1 VDEGRDADVRLVRF
15 LLGDLPEEE
24 RRAIEH
30 ECFRVDG
37 AAFAEILALEDELRF
52 AYLQNRLTADE
63 RRAFDERHL
72 RTLSD
77 RARLAFARAL
87 TRVADARAL
96 TSDLPKRTGG

>member
-1 VDEGRDADVRLVRF
+1 MDDGRDADARLVRF
-15 LLGDLPEEE
+15 LLGDLAEEE

-52 AYLQNRLTADE
+52 AYVQDRLSADHL
-63 RRAFDERHL
+63 RAFEERYL

-96 TSDLPKRTGG
+96 LGPPGETRG